1 MGGESFF
8 HIRGQMVIAGGFSD
22 VFLVTNSLTVISS
35 ARNLLMQ
42 GRPKPK
48 KQALSNATRKA
59 IFKMCNKWTMVHLKT
74 FSEFGEVG
82 SANVQGSFIKLAQVR
97 LMDIDSVTPA
107 LKW

>member
-48 KQALSNATRKA
+48 KQALSNATKKA
-59 IFKMCNKWTMVHLKT
+59 ILRRCNKWTMMNPKIV
-74 FSEFGEVG
+74 FGSGG
-82 SANVQGSFIKLAQVR
+82 STNMQDRFIKLTPVR
-97 LMDIDSVTPA
+97 LNDTDSVTSV